1 MRSQPA
7 VTLRDIYR
15 ARHTILPSV
24 RHTSLVP
31 STDLSHRTDASV
43 FLKLETLQQTGSFK
57 IRGATNR
64 LIHLDASER
73 ARGVVAVSTGNHGRA
88 VAHAA
93 RALGMRT
100 TVCMS
105 SLVPENKLAAI
116 RDLGAN
122 VCIVGHSQDDAE
134 EEAKRLI
141 QEENMIAVH
150 PFDHPHII
158 AGQGVI
164 GVELLEDLPDIDCLL
179 VGLSG
184 GGLISGIAIALKTAS
199 PKTRVIGVSMER
211 GPAMFHSIKAGKP
224 VPVEEQKTLADSLAG
239 GIGFDNRYTF
249 TLVQQYVDDII
260 LVTEEQIAAAMTYL
274 YRSDRVIAE
283 GGGSVGVAALLHDLV
298 PNVRGNIVC
307 VISGGNVDMGQ
318 FNRVVNGEHTFD

>member
-1 MRSQPA
+1 VNPQPA
-7 VTLRDIYR
+7 VTLGDIYR
-15 ARHTILPSV
+15 ARRTISPSV
-24 RHTSLVP
+24 RHTPLVP
-31 STDLSHRTDASV
+31 SPDLSHRSGASV

-64 LIHLDASER
+64 LMQLDAHER

-88 VAHAA
+88 VAYAA
-93 RALGMRT
+93 RVLGIRT

-105 SLVPENKLAAI
+105 SLVPDNKLKAI
-116 RDLGAN
+116 RDLGAD
-122 VCIVGHSQDDAE
+122 VRILGDSQDDAE

-141 QEENMIAVH
+141 EQENMISVH

-164 GVELLEDLPDIDCLL
+164 GIELLEDLPEIDCLL

-184 GGLISGIAIALKTAS
+184 GGLVSGIAIALKSAS

-224 VPVEEQKTLADSLAG
+224 VPVDEQKTLADSLGG
-239 GIGFDNRYTF
+239 GIGLDNRYTF
-249 TLVQQYVDDII
+249 TLVQQYVDDIV
-260 LVTEEQIAAAMTYL
+260 LVTEEQIAAAMTHL
-274 YRSDRVIAE
+274 YRADRVVAE
-283 GGGSVGVAALLHDLV
+283 GAGSVGVAALLCDLV

-307 VISGGNVDMGQ
+307 VISGGNIDMGQ
-318 FNRVVNGEHTFD
+318 FNRIVNGEYTFD